1 MQANLFQAGHLM
13 HVGITGASGFIGRQ
27 TVREALARGHR
38 VTPFSRKSGVSFSGC
53 EPARLFCQKL
63 DLNGIDALIHLA
75 GELILGLWTK
85 NKRYMILRS
94 RIDGTRWII
103 DAIARQ
109 RQKPSVLTVASAVG
123 IYGDRGE
130 ELLTE
135 QSSTDSTRFL
145 AQVAAGLETES
156 SKAGALGTR
165 SVAIRIALVLGSTGG
180 AGPLMKSAVRV
191 GLGGTL
197 GSGRQW
203 MPWIHVADVAALFLH
218 AIETESAGPTM
229 NGAAPNPVRN
239 EEFTRILGEQ
249 LRRPTILPV
258 PAFALR
264 LLAADMSSLVLD
276 SQRVVPEVPLRTG
289 FQFKFP
295 DLQSTLADIMA

>member
-1 MQANLFQAGHLM
+1 MQAKFFQAGHLM
-13 HVGITGASGFIGRQ
+13 HIGITGASGFIGRQ
-27 TVREALARGHR
+27 TVRDALARGHR
-38 VTPFSRKSGVSFSGC
+38 VTPFSRRPGVSFSGC
-53 EPARLFCQKL
+53 EPVRFFGQEP
-63 DLNGIDALIHLA
+63 DLNGIEAIIHLA
-75 GELILGLWTK
+75 GESILGLWTNK
-85 NKRYMILRS
+85 KRYKILRS
-94 RIDGTRWII
+94 RVDGTRWIV

-109 RQKPSVLTVASAVG
+109 RQKPSVLAVASGVG

-135 QSSTDSTRFL
+135 NSSTDSTGFL
-145 AQVAAGLETES
+145 AQVAAGLEMEG

-180 AGPLMKSAVRV
+180 AGPLMKTVFRL
-191 GLGGTL
+191 GLGGKL

-229 NGAAPNPVRN
+229 NGAAPNRVRN
-239 EEFTRILGEQ
+239 EEFTRILGDQ
-249 LRRPTILPV
+249 LRRPTPLPV

-295 DLQSTLADIMA
+295 DLQSALADIMA